1 MLSQE
6 PYIKI
11 KGVGRV
17 KRTPDTIVLSLDI
30 EEKDV
35 CYSNAVEGAAK
46 QLKVMQ
52 ENLATVGFQK
62 DELKTTD
69 FTISPDY
76 ENVRDEN
83 GDYVRQFYGYK
94 VNQELKL
101 TFPLEMERLNKVMS
115 VLAMCVV
122 NPEVRIG
129 FAISDENGI
138 KKELLKSATQDAL
151 EKANILC
158 EASNVKLGK
167 LLSIDY
173 SWREISFETEDKYE
187 VFEAQGAEF
196 DIQPD
201 DIKISDTVEFI
212 WEIKQVK
219 F

>member
-62 DELKTTD
+62 DELKTVD

-76 ENVRDEN
+76 EDVRNEN

-115 VLAMCVV
+115 VLVMCVV

-138 KKELLKSATQDAL
+138 KKELLRSATQDAL

-173 SWREISFETEDKYE
+173 SWKEISFETEDKYE
-187 VFEAQGAEF
+187 VFEAHGAEF
-196 DIQPD
+196 DMQPD
-201 DIKISDTVEFI
+201 DIKISDTVEFN
-212 WEIKQVK
+212 WEIIQ
-219 F
+219 

>member
-1 MLSQE
+1 MIFQE
-6 PYIKI
+6 PHIQI

-30 EEKDV
+30 EEKDA
-35 CYSNAVEGAAK
+35 CYSDAVRGAAK

-52 ENLATVGFQK
+52 GNLAAVGFQK
-62 DELKTTD
+62 EDLKTTD
-69 FTISPDY
+69 FTIGLDY
-76 ENVRDEN
+76 NDVRDEEGN
-83 GDYVRQFYGYK
+83 YTRQFYGYK

-101 TFPLEMERLNKVMS
+101 TFPLDMGKLNKVMG

-122 NPEVRIG
+122 NPEVHIG
-129 FAISDENGI
+129 FKISDENGV

-173 SWREISFETEDKYE
+173 SWKEISFATEDKYE
-187 VFEAQGAEF
+187 VFEAHSADF
-196 DIQPD
+196 NLQPD
-201 DIKISDTVEFI
+201 DISINDTVEFT
-212 WEIKQVK
+212 WEIIQ
-219 F
+219 